1 MSGSIWRPAFLNDAL
16 VAAAK
21 FESPAFWYGTFFAA
35 PDGPATGVAGEAG
48 GESSLEES
56 SANTLAKPPTKAPK
70 NQGAGGAAFFAL
82 GTAGF
87 GAGCRTSSWSSG
99 PS

>member
-1 MSGSIWRPAFLNDAL
+1 MSGSSWRPVFLNDAL

-21 FESPAFWYGTFFAA
+21 LVSPAFWYGAFFAA
-35 PDGPATGVAGEAG
+35 GTDGPATGKAG
-48 GESSLEES
+48 GESSPEES

-70 NQGAGGAAFFAL
+70 NPGAGGAAFFAL

-87 GAGCRTSSWSSG
+87 GAGCQTSSWSSG